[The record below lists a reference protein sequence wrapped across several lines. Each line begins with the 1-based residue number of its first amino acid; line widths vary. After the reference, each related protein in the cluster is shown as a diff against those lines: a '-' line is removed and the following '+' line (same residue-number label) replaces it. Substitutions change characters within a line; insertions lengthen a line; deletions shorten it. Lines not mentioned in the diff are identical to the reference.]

1 MVLTGPRWLK
11 YGHATQKSWSGWPCR
26 RHWCENVSGKPY
38 DETFLQGDW
47 WWQKWVLWHHRG
59 KRWNLPFP
67 CPNSPCFTILSL
79 KDHGKFILLF
89 HVVLLLYHLL
99 DRISHHPEVS
109 FVGNFNLGSLP
120 HIFKA
125 IVIQRMLGWGEPSV
139 MKCRSYSAF
148 QPKKQSKKGYKVWS
162 Q

>member
-1 MVLTGPRWLK
+1 MAMLHKKVDLA
-11 YGHATQKSWSGWPCR
+11 GHADDTDVKMSQVNLMMKLFFR
-26 RHWCENVSGKPY
+26 
-38 DETFLQGDW
+38 ETDGD
-47 WWQKWVLWHHRG
+47 RNESFG
-59 KRWNLPFP
+59 ITGERWNLPFP